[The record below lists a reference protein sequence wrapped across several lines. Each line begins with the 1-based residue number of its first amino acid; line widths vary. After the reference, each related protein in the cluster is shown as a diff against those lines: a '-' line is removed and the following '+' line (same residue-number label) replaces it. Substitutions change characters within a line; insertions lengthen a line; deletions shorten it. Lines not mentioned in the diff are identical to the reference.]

1 MTKDAI
7 TERLKFLTELLR
19 FAFVALLAIGGGT
32 LGLLLGPQD
41 PLRLG
46 FAIAGIVAK
55 SDHTRLA
62 HLCVTLSEA
71 KGLKDQILRY
81 AQNDN
86 VGRLHRKVYE
96 CYVV

>member
-46 FAIAGIVAK
+46 FAIAGIVASLSLGIVIWILAK
-55 SDHTRLA
+55 RMQRL
-62 HLCVTLSEA
+62 LIQLEE
-71 KGLKDQILRY
+71 Q
-81 AQNDN
+81 QP
-86 VGRLHRKVYE
+86 
-96 CYVV
+96 

>member
-46 FAIAGIVAK
+46 FAIAGIVASLSLGIVIWILAK
-55 SDHTRLA
+55 RMQRLLIQLEE
-62 HLCVTLSEA
+62 H
-71 KGLKDQILRY
+71 QP
-81 AQNDN
+81 
-86 VGRLHRKVYE
+86 
-96 CYVV
+96 